1 MLHTECTA
9 ALLSRVTCSQKEESA
24 AQIHD
29 TDMTKEVTLQHT
41 HSIAGGAGGAG
52 RRSRQHLAALPQR
65 GHDGRRLARRRRRQ
79 ARGHAAQEGQQRRVR
94 HLKRAVARMAAAAKC
109 MVRRWPADMAPAGWP
124 ALSTECRN
132 RSTNDSLREAT

>member
-9 ALLSRVTCSQKEESA
+9 ALLSCVTCSQKEEGA

-29 TDMTKEVTLQHT
+29 NGMTQEVTLQNT
-41 HSIAGGAGGAG
+41 YSVAGGAGGAG

-65 GHDGRRLARRRRRQ
+65 GHDGRRLARHRHRQ

-94 HLKRAVARMAAAAKC
+94 RLKRAVARMAAAAKC
-109 MVRRWPADMAPAGWP
+109 TVGRRPADMAPAAWP
-124 ALSTECRN
+124 ALSTGCRTRN
-132 RSTNDSLREAT
+132 TNDS